1 MNHISEDKL
10 LELALEIIENDAERK
25 AIEKHMQNCSQ
36 CSRRLEI
43 IRGDIDT
50 IAGVK
55 GPIIPLPA
63 QFPRQRWHIGYTILR
78 IAALLV
84 FGFAA
89 GYAISNLAH
98 REPANVVPSY
108 LNLSPPAD
116 SLIGSGVC
124 DATEIS
130 PQYYDYVLKNE

>member
-10 LELALEIIENDAERK
+10 LELALEIIEDDAERD
-25 AIEKHMQNCSQ
+25 AIEKHLQNCSQ
-36 CSRRLEI
+36 CSQRLET
-43 IRGDIDT
+43 IRSDIGT

-63 QFPRQRWHIGYTILR
+63 QIYKRKRHISYTILR
-78 IAALLV
+78 VAALLV
-84 FGFAA
+84 FGFAV
-89 GYAISNLAH
+89 GYTISNIGH
-98 REPANVVPSY
+98 HEQVNVVPSY
-108 LNLSPPAD
+108 LNLSPPPD

-130 PQYYDYVLKNE
+130 PQYYDYILKNE